1 MIVSTGAYIASQP
14 AGLNATILAS
24 DALLDAYISA
34 RAATVFH
41 PVGSAGMSPQGAE
54 WGVVDPDLRVK
65 GVRGL
70 RIVDLSVMPLIPG
83 AHTQASAYT
92 FSVNWVNESH
102 RGASDGKVFVDGVL
116 CGGKIIREDAGLPA
130 TRRKSGLTDG
140 LTLKRF
146 MFSAIE
152 SESPAPANE
161 KDSESCSSD
170 PAPRK
175 GMPNPNLGLIKL
187 VIFPVIVGEE
197 TEGGKKQLP
206 RMKCSE
212 GTITQQVQLSA
223 VENLKRPQKISHTQK
238 TGPPLV
244 TFCFK
249 YRSRDELR
257 RLEIVPPSPSPP
269 ALKHISKPVEDS
281 VDLALCPRPSPTQ
294 SIVYSPNASPSPLRP
309 VAASQPEARVLKPKP
324 FPLPSPARF
333 KLESSQDGLV
343 GSSRKRVRVASTEEE
358 SVIDLT
364 LDDAPTRVEGRPRK
378 RVKHEDDGIID
389 LT

>member
-1 MIVSTGAYIASQP
+1 MLVWQDTFRAWVTIDDRPMDEHCVQTSVADRTITCFVAS
-14 AGLNATILAS
+14 
-24 DALLDAYISA
+24 
-34 RAATVFH
+34 
-41 PVGSAGMSPQGAE
+41 E
-54 WGVVDPDLRVK
+54 
-65 GVRGL
+65 
-70 RIVDLSVMPLIPG
+70 
-83 AHTQASAYT
+83 T

-102 RGASDGKVFVDGVL
+102 RDASDGKVFVDGVL
-116 CGGKIIREDAGLPA
+116 CGGKIIRKDAGLPA

-146 MFSAIE
+146 VFSAIAIE
-152 SESPAPANE
+152 PDPSGPANE
-161 KDSESCSSD
+161 QDTAKK
-170 PAPRK
+170 RT
-175 GMPNPNLGLIKL
+175 PNPDFGLIKL

-197 TEGGKKQLP
+197 TEGGKKELP
-206 RMKCSE
+206 RMRCSE
-212 GTITQQVQLSA
+212 GAKGTITQQVQLSA
-223 VENLKRPQKISHTQK
+223 VENLKKPQKISHTQK

-281 VDLALCPRPSPTQ
+281 VDLALCPRPSPTRTQ

-324 FPLPSPARF
+324 FPLPSPTRF
-333 KLESSQDGLV
+333 KLESSQDV
-343 GSSRKRVRVASTEEE
+343 VASSRKRAAQEDED
-358 SVIDLT
+358 VIDLT
-364 LDDAPTRVEGRPRK
+364 LDDAPTRVESRPRK